1 MRKKTTSKKKTKWE
15 TNFQI
20 IKYIKTKFLKQI
32 TQINKQFKQQLK
44 KRNKLNKYI

>member
-1 MRKKTTSKKKTKWE
+1 MRKKTTSNKTKWE

-44 KRNKLNKYI
+44 KQNKKS